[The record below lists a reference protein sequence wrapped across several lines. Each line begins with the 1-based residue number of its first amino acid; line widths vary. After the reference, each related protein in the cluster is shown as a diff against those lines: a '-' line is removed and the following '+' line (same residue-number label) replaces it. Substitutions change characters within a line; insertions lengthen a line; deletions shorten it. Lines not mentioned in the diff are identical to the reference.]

1 MRSGAA
7 VLERTM
13 TEDVRAVLE
22 AIAFGDDGRVTP
34 SDRLR
39 ALQHLSR
46 MEPGQQP
53 DGSYSSELAALEG
66 EELDRHL
73 DALLAEQIAA
83 DVLGEGTQWP
93 TLAHLVQ
100 TEVERRADSLA
111 QERQLDQVEV
121 EIERRVEE
129 RMSQLATSAPVDVGI
144 VEPAVAQDRTPPG
157 VMAGFSS
164 RGSRHGSASAFRKRT
179 RVA

>member
-39 ALQHLSR
+39 ALEHLSR
-46 MEPGQQP
+46 MGQQP
-53 DGSYSSELAALEG
+53 DGSYSSEPAALEG

>member
-1 MRSGAA
+1 
-7 VLERTM
+7 M

-39 ALQHLSR
+39 ALEHLSR
-46 MEPGQQP
+46 VEPGEQTE
-53 DGSYSSELAALEG
+53 GSYSSELAALEG

-83 DVLGEGTQWP
+83 DVFGEATRWP
-93 TLAHLVQ
+93 TLAYLVGQ
-100 TEVERRADSLA
+100 EVEDRARTLA
-111 QERQLDQVEV
+111 EELHLDQVEA

-129 RMSQLATSAPVDVGI
+129 RLCQRATSAPVDQATA
-144 VEPAVAQDRTPPG
+144 EPTVAQERTPPG
-157 VMAGFSS
+157 VMGGFSS
-164 RGSRHGSASAFRKRT
+164 RSSRSHTESVFRKR
-179 RVA
+179 RLVA

>member
-1 MRSGAA
+1 
-7 VLERTM
+7 M

-39 ALQHLSR
+39 ALEHLSR
-46 MEPGQQP
+46 MEPGEQP

-66 EELDRHL
+66 EELDPHL

-83 DVLGEGTQWP
+83 DVFGEGKHWP
-93 TLAHLVQ
+93 TLARLVGQ
-100 TEVERRADSLA
+100 EVEDRVRTRAEELH
-111 QERQLDQVEV
+111 LDQVEA

-129 RMSQLATSAPVDVGI
+129 RLCQVARSSPVGEAA

-164 RGSRHGSASAFRKRT
+164 RASRHRSESVFRKRS
-179 RVA
+179 RAA

>member
-39 ALQHLSR
+39 ALEHLSR
-46 MEPGQQP
+46 MGQQP

-111 QERQLDQVEV
+111 RPRAFTRRGGLYVVASTYISRVSRACPAERQV
-121 EIERRVEE
+121 
-129 RMSQLATSAPVDVGI
+129 
-144 VEPAVAQDRTPPG
+144 
-157 VMAGFSS
+157 SS
-164 RGSRHGSASAFRKRT
+164 CVRLGARL
-179 RVA
+179 